1 MSLRARLALVLAGV
15 LAGPLVAAG
24 LAVGVLVPRAQARA
38 DATALTRSVAAA
50 SAYLAQRCSVLGDV
64 ARATALDLS
73 AAVSAGDALDQP
85 RVLAAAAAA
94 RRAHPDLTIAVTAG
108 GRLVGAVGPAASQ
121 LDDPRLAAASL
132 ASCSRGV
139 ASDGA
144 QPQQVE
150 WVSVPATSGGEA
162 ARVAA
167 VQPLDDAALA
177 QLGRRLALAGGLVVL
192 QPGAGAGAAGDT
204 AATPAPANSGAVGG
218 GAATA
223 GAPATPDLGPAIDAV
238 RRGGVAGVAGG
249 VRYRVVPATT
259 GVPYTLVAWQPV
271 AGRGVAGVLLA
282 VALATV
288 ACCAVLL
295 AVVTARLTRPLRLL
309 TRVAGRLR
317 QGDLTARVGPLG
329 GPAGPGGEVGEL
341 AAAFDVLAGRLQ
353 GSTQEL
359 AASRGALAETF
370 GRLGEALGRTHDLD
384 GLLETVVEAA
394 RAATAAAAGIA
405 LLGDTR
411 TLEERAGSAPGNAPE
426 TARMLDQLGALARDA
441 VARDAT
447 VVGGRAAPA
456 LAVPLRAGA
465 RTVGALALG
474 REEGRPPFDPQSVAA
489 VEMLARE
496 AGTAVANVLEHE
508 ETRRLSVTD
517 ALTGAGN
524 FRHLSTTLAREVER
538 ASRFARP
545 LSVVMLDLDHFKA
558 VNDAHGHPF
567 GDTVLRE
574 FARRLQDCLRE
585 VDTVARYGGEEFTVV
600 LPETGE
606 DGAAAV
612 AARIV
617 QAVRS
622 RPFTVGAASAD
633 VTVSAGVASFPD
645 HGRTA
650 SEILRAA
657 DGALYVAKEAGR
669 DRWCLAEVPVPGLA
683 PEPVDDDETA
693 GDGPA
698 GVGGRPLGVDVGAA
712 PPAL

>member
-1 MSLRARLALVLAGV
+1 LVSLRARLALVLAGV

-85 RVLAAAAAA
+85 RVLAAAGAA

-108 GRLVGAVGPAASQ
+108 GRRVGAVGPAASQ
-121 LDDPRLAAASL
+121 LDDARLAAASL

-139 ASDGA
+139 ASDGG

-150 WVSVPATSGGEA
+150 WVSVPAPSGGEA

-177 QLGRRLALAGGLVVL
+177 QLGRRLALAGGLVVVE
-192 QPGAGAGAAGDT
+192 PGASAAR
-204 AATPAPANSGAVGG
+204 AS
-218 GAATA
+218 
-223 GAPATPDLGPAIDAV
+223 ATPDLRPAIDAG
-238 RRGGVAGVAGG
+238 RRGRVAGVAGG
-249 VRYRVVPATT
+249 VRYRVVPATS

-271 AGRGVAGVLLA
+271 AGRGLAGVLLA
-282 VALATV
+282 VALGTV

-329 GPAGPGGEVGEL
+329 GPAGPGDEVGEL

-394 RAATAAAAGIA
+394 RSATAAAAGVA
-405 LLGDTR
+405 LLGDAR

-426 TARMLDQLGALARDA
+426 TARLLDQLGGLARDA

-683 PEPVDDDETA
+683 PEPLDDDEAA
-693 GDGPA
+693 GDAPA
-698 GVGGRPLGVDVGAA
+698 GVRGAGDRPLAVDVGAA